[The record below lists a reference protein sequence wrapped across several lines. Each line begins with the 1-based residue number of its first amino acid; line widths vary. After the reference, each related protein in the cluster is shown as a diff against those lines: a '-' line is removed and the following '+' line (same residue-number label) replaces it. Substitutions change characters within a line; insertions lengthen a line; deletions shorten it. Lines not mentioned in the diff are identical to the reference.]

1 MLVRLQAE
9 KETGEMTMPLTHD
22 FKETIRARAQKD
34 PVFRAALLREGVEA
48 FLSGDVDAGKAVIR
62 DYINAT
68 IGFEALAKATK
79 TPPKSLMRQFGPGGN
94 PQARN
99 LFAVLGFLQKQAGF
113 RFELHQTK
121 L

>member
-1 MLVRLQAE
+1 
-9 KETGEMTMPLTHD
+9 MPLTHD

-34 PVFRAALLREGVEA
+34 PAFREALLREGIEA
-48 FLSGDVDAGKAVIR
+48 FVSGDVDVGKSVIR

-79 TPPKSLMRQFGPGGN
+79 MPPKSLMRQFGPDGN

-99 LFAVLGFLQKQAGF
+99 LFAVLGYLQKQAGLS
-113 RFELHQTK
+113 FELRRAKH
-121 L
+121 